1 MKKFLENLAA
11 LVKVKTVITFV
22 VMLVF
27 AVLALNG
34 KIPADNTM
42 IIISMVVSFYF
53 GTQNKQNSAT
63 PVVISTA
70 PSATPVAVV
79 TEQTTPFTAS
89 VDNFT
94 YSQTHPDSK

>member
-27 AVLALNG
+27 AVLALKG
-34 KIPADNTM
+34 KIPADNAM

-53 GTQNKQNSAT
+53 GTQHQKA
-63 PVVISTA
+63 A
-70 PSATPVAVV
+70 PAAGNVSRLRGKGPAVGGSHGGALPYGSSRKA
-79 TEQTTPFTAS
+79 Q
-89 VDNFT
+89 
-94 YSQTHPDSK
+94 

>member
-79 TEQTTPFTAS
+79 TEQTTPVTES
-89 VDNFT
+89 VDNAT
-94 YSQTHPDSK
+94 YNKTHPDSE